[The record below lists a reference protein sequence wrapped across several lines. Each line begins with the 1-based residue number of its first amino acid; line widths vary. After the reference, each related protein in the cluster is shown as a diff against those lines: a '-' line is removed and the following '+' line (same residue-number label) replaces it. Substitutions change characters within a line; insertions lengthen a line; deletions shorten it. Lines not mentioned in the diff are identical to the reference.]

1 MGWVEERVWSVT
13 QSGNWKV
20 NVRAGKKK
28 RERKKKEKRK
38 KKKKHIN

>member
-1 MGWVEERVWSVT
+1 MKNVCG
-13 QSGNWKV
+13 QSLSLETG
-20 NVRAGKKK
+20 RSTYGQEKKK